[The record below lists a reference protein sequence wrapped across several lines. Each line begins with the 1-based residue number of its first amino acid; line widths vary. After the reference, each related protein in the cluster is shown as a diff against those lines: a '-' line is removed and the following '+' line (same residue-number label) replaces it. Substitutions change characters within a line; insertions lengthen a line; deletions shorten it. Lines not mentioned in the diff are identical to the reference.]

1 MSKHD
6 NKPNRTDR
14 QPFSHKYI
22 LQNPPRPSPPPFHH
36 NTLKI
41 FNLYIDGWM
50 DAINVG
56 NFRRRILATSGPDKV
71 HHNRIMKPPWMSR
84 MLPLV
89 RGWFSP
95 NIGGF
100 WAHFRV
106 VYLIHGRGKGRHI
119 HVDYDVVVACHPRAT
134 F

>member
-1 MSKHD
+1 MLCQNTTTNLIAQTDNHFHISIYSKI
-6 NKPNRTDR
+6 PLA
-14 QPFSHKYI
+14 PA
-22 LQNPPRPSPPPFHH
+22 PAVP
-36 NTLKI
+36 
-41 FNLYIDGWM
+41 YIDGWM

-106 VYLIHGRGKGRHI
+106 VYLIHDRSKGRHI
-119 HVDYDVVVACHPRAT
+119 HGDYDVVVACHPRAT